1 MDELLLATECGAF
14 RMAAHYLSNQCPDL
28 SDKSP
33 AAPIIAWR
41 TDDDTNG
48 STTRP
53 I

>member
-1 MDELLLATECGAF
+1 MGEFPLATERGAF
-14 RMAAHYLSNQCPDL
+14 RMAAHYLSKQRPDL
-28 SDKSP
+28 SDKSR
-33 AAPIIAWR
+33 AAPTIAWR